1 MELQCVSLISL
12 HCFSPVLAGYVAS
25 SFTSEPPTYVVIKN
39 EAETSLEFLVARV
52 RPLHLPDLHST
63 RTITGELK
71 NCTSYLDCA
80 APDLD
85 QRILL
90 IDLTKVVGRSCLDT
104 VQKNDCP
111 RLKGVIILETR
122 EIENKTS
129 RPSDL
134 DLSAAGFPV
143 LSMNFRDASFLSTKL
158 SDIDRAKQFTS
169 ILFNDIEGLLTDKES
184 REEMFEVDC
193 DDTCTR

>member
-1 MELQCVSLISL
+1 M
-12 HCFSPVLAGYVAS
+12 AS

-39 EAETSLEFLVARV
+39 EADTSLEFLLARV

-63 RTITGELK
+63 KTITGELK
-71 NCTSYLDCA
+71 NCNSYFDCA

-90 IDLTKVVGRSCLDT
+90 IDLTQGVGKSCLDT
-104 VQKNDCP
+104 VQKQDCP

-122 EIENKTS
+122 EMENKTS

-134 DLSAAGFPV
+134 DISTDSFPV

-158 SDIDRAKQFTS
+158 SDIDRNKQFTS
-169 ILFNDIEGLLTDKES
+169 ILFNDIEGLLTEEES
-184 REEMFEVDC
+184 REEMFEVECNDKL
-193 DDTCTR
+193 CTRSVRDIDICM